1 MYKGFCVQRVC
12 GTQECAGQSR
22 RWAVAAAMLDLC
34 GGISVP
40 AIRWPGAAVSR
51 VPRLKVAAAEVPT
64 SRSAPAAVVFS
75 YSIYGA
81 CDFLKHSLPSL
92 SLIVPS
98 L

>member
-1 MYKGFCVQRVC
+1 MHRVC
-12 GTQECAGQSR
+12 GTRECAGQSR
-22 RWAVAAAMLDLC
+22 RWAGAAAMLDLC
-34 GGISVP
+34 GGVSVP

-51 VPRLKVAAAEVPT
+51 VPRLEVAAAQVPT
-64 SRSAPAAVVFS
+64 SRSALAALVFA

-81 CDFLKHSLPSL
+81 RDFLKHSLPSL